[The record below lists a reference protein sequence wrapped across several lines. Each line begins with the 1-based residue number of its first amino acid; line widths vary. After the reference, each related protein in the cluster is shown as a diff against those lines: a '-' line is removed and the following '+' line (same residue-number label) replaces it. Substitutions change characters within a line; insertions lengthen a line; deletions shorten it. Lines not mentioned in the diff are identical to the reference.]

1 MTKLETSFDIRYNH
15 NGKNFNV
22 YIKDNIAS
30 ININNTFSTP
40 GYTTIWKK
48 EYNGISMD
56 DIVKDINSVLKN
68 DIIPMYESMVEDM
81 KSSLI
86 QYKGL

>member
-1 MTKLETSFDIRYNH
+1 MAKLETSFDTRYNH

-48 EYNGISMD
+48 EYNGIS
-56 DIVKDINSVLKN
+56 IV
-68 DIIPMYESMVEDM
+68 Y
-81 KSSLI
+81 
-86 QYKGL
+86 

>member
-1 MTKLETSFDIRYNH
+1 MTKLETSFDTRYNH

-30 ININNTFSTP
+30 ISINNTFNTP

-48 EYNGISMD
+48 EYNGVSID

-81 KSSLI
+81 KSSWI

>member
-1 MTKLETSFDIRYNH
+1 MKKLETSFDTRYNH

-30 ININNTFSTP
+30 ININNTFNTP

-48 EYNGISMD
+48 EYNDVSID
-56 DIVKDINSVLKN
+56 DIIKDINSVLKN

-81 KSSLI
+81 KNSLI
-86 QYKGL
+86 VYKGL

>member
-1 MTKLETSFDIRYNH
+1 MTKLETSFDTRYNH

-30 ININNTFSTP
+30 ININNTFNTP

-48 EYNGISMD
+48 EYNDVSID
-56 DIVKDINSVLKN
+56 DIIKDINRVLKN

-86 QYKGL
+86 VYKGL

>member
-1 MTKLETSFDIRYNH
+1 MENMYVMAILDYNFDGENLKSF
-15 NGKNFNV
+15 K
-22 YIKDNIAS
+22 
-30 ININNTFSTP
+30 
-40 GYTTIWKK
+40 
-48 EYNGISMD
+48 
-56 DIVKDINSVLKN
+56 NSVLKN

>member
-1 MTKLETSFDIRYNH
+1 MKKLETSFDTRYNY

-30 ININNTFSTP
+30 ININNTFNTP

-48 EYNGISMD
+48 EYNDVSID
-56 DIVKDINSVLKN
+56 DIIKDINSVLKN

-81 KSSLI
+81 KNSLI
-86 QYKGL
+86 VYKGL

>member
-1 MTKLETSFDIRYNH
+1 MTKLETSFDTRYNH

-30 ININNTFSTP
+30 ININNTFNTP

-48 EYNGISMD
+48 EYNDVSID
-56 DIVKDINSVLKN
+56 DIIKDINSVLKN
-68 DIIPMYESMVEDM
+68 DIIPIYESMVEDM

-86 QYKGL
+86 VYKGL

>member
-1 MTKLETSFDIRYNH
+1 MTKLETSFDTRYNH
-15 NGKNFNV
+15 NAKNFNV

-30 ININNTFSTP
+30 ININNTFNTP

-48 EYNGISMD
+48 EYNGISID

-68 DIIPMYESMVEDM
+68 DIIPMYESTVEDM

>member
-1 MTKLETSFDIRYNH
+1 MIFRN
-15 NGKNFNV
+15 
-22 YIKDNIAS
+22 
-30 ININNTFSTP
+30 ININNTFNTP

-48 EYNGISMD
+48 EYNGISID

>member
-1 MTKLETSFDIRYNH
+1 MTKLETSFDTRYNH
-15 NGKNFNV
+15 DGKNFNV

-30 ININNTFSTP
+30 ININNTFNTP

-48 EYNGISMD
+48 EYNDVSID
-56 DIVKDINSVLKN
+56 DIIKDINRVLKN

-86 QYKGL
+86 VYKGL